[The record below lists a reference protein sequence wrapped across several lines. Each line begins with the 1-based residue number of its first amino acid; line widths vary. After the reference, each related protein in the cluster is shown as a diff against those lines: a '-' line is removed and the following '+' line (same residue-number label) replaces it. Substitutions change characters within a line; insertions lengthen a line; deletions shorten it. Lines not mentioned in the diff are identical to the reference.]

1 LRFIHAAVA
10 RYEMAGQIVPTT
22 SQPSAFQQQ
31 GSTSWDN
38 LASST
43 VQFSVG
49 VLSRMSRAGLEA
61 LTVTVGPALCS
72 IFILEPKVQRHLGEI
87 LRKLKAFNSFGKVIW
102 FGFGLKHIIADV
114 TQTE

>member
-1 LRFIHAAVA
+1 VVFNTRFTGDIQRELLGSNYTSEVFIFINSLLFLSTIPSGKTLRFIHAAVA

-49 VLSRMSRAGLEA
+49 VLSRMSRAGL
-61 LTVTVGPALCS
+61 
-72 IFILEPKVQRHLGEI
+72 
-87 LRKLKAFNSFGKVIW
+87 
-102 FGFGLKHIIADV
+102 
-114 TQTE
+114 